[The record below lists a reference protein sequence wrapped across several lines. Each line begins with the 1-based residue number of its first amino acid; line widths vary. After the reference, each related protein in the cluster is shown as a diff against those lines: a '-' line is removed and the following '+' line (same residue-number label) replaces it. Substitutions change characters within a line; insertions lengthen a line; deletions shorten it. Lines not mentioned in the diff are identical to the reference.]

1 MLLKNLNR
9 MFSRNIYVAR
19 RQRLIKSVGDGILL
33 FLGNSEA
40 PSNYS
45 DNQYI
50 FRQDSTWLYYFG
62 IDQPDMAAVIDV
74 ESGEETIFGNDV
86 DIDDIIWMGPQPLV
100 ASRAEEVGVAKSAPL
115 AELEKVVKA
124 AVAKGRKVHFLPPY
138 RYRNMILLHSL
149 LGLPFDQMK
158 AAASVEFIKA
168 VVEMRLVKEP
178 CEIQQIDMACNLG
191 YAMHMAATKL
201 MKPGMLEQDL
211 VGVMEGVVI
220 SGGYM
225 TSFPTILSQNGE
237 TLHNHSHHQIITEG
251 RLTVI
256 DAGAEIASHYCSDF
270 TRTLPC
276 SGRFTEQQKEVYTI
290 VSEANNLALGLAR
303 PGISYRDV
311 HLAAARLILQGLKNI
326 GLVKGDVD
334 EAVAAGAAGLFMPHG
349 LGHNMGLDV
358 HDMENLGENYVG
370 YEEGVKRSTQ
380 LGLGSLRMARVL
392 KPGNVVTDEPGIYFI
407 PALIDKWKA
416 EGTCRDFITFE
427 ALDAYR
433 SFGGIRIE
441 DDLLITES
449 GARLLGS
456 KRLPRTVEEV
466 ENAMSEE

>member
-1 MLLKNLNR
+1 

-19 RQRLIKSVGDGILL
+19 RQKLIKSVHDGILL

-50 FRQDSTWLYYFG
+50 FRQDSSWLYYFG
-62 IDQPDMAAVIDV
+62 IDKPDMAAVIDV
-74 ESGEETIFGNDV
+74 ESGEEIIFGDDV

-100 ASRAEEVGVAKSAPL
+100 ASQAEEVGVAKTAPL
-115 AELEKVVKA
+115 ADLDKVVKA

-138 RYRNMILLHSL
+138 RYRNMMLLNSL
-149 LGLPFDQMK
+149 LGIPFDQMK

-178 CEIQQIDMACNLG
+178 CEIQQIDIACNLG

-237 TLHNHSHHQIITEG
+237 TLHNHSHHQIFTEG

-276 SGRFTEQQKEVYTI
+276 SGRFTQQQKEIYTI

-303 PGISYRDV
+303 PGISYREV
-311 HLAAARLILQGLKNI
+311 HLSASRLMLQGLKNI

-370 YEEGVKRSTQ
+370 YDDTVKRSTQ
-380 LGLGSLRMARVL
+380 LGLGSLRMARIL

-416 EGTCRDFITFE
+416 EGTCRDFINFG

-441 DDLLITES
+441 DDLLITEN

-466 ENAMSEE
+466 ENAMSQE

>member
-1 MLLKNLNR
+1 
-9 MFSRNIYVAR
+9 MFSRNIYVSR
-19 RQRLIKSVGDGILL
+19 RQQLIKSVKEGLLL
-33 FLGNSEA
+33 FLGNGEA

-74 ESGEETIFGNDV
+74 ESGEEIIFGNDV

-100 ASRAEEVGVAKSAPL
+100 SSRAEEVGVAKTAPL
-115 AELEKVVKA
+115 AELGKVVKD

-138 RYRNMILLHSL
+138 RHRNKILLHEL
-149 LGLPFDQMK
+149 LGIPFSGMK
-158 AAASVEFIKA
+158 DSASVEFIKA

-276 SGRFTEQQKEVYTI
+276 SGRFTQQQKDIYTI

-303 PGISYRDV
+303 PGISYKEV
-311 HLAAARLILQGLKNI
+311 HLAVSRLMLQGLKNL

-370 YEEGVKRSTQ
+370 YDDTVTRSTQ

-416 EGTCRDFITFE
+416 EGTCSDFIAFDKLE
-427 ALDAYR
+427 DYR

-466 ENAMSEE
+466 ENAMSEQ

>member
-19 RQRLIKSVGDGILL
+19 RQRLIKSVKDGILL

-40 PSNYS
+40 PSNYA

-74 ESGEETIFGNDV
+74 ESGEEIIFGNDV

-100 ASRAEEVGVAKSAPL
+100 SSRAEEVGVAKTAPL
-115 AELEKVVKA
+115 ADLDKVVKA

-149 LGLPFDQMK
+149 LGVPFDQMK

-178 CEIQQIDMACNLG
+178 CEIQQIDIACNLG
-191 YAMHMAATKL
+191 YAMHMAATKI
-201 MKPGMLEQDL
+201 MKPGLLEQDL

-311 HLAAARLILQGLKNI
+311 HLAASRLMLQGLKNI

-416 EGTCRDFITFE
+416 EGTCRDFINFD

-441 DDLLITES
+441 DDLLITEN